1 VEKTISST
9 GTLEVEGKLP
19 ILSRITAPINSV
31 KVAVEQRVSRGQIL
45 AVLDT
50 MDIDQRLLRLST
62 KLESSQLAVTS
73 EQRKYEGKK
82 NMFKENLVSSKDLE
96 QTELEYKTALNNY
109 RLAQLEYN
117 ETVSQ
122 KRDAVMRSPIDGVI
136 IESAISGL
144 SVIRQN
150 DAAFFVAP
158 SLSRMQLI
166 LNIDESD
173 MGSVRKGQK
182 VSFTVSAFPDK
193 KFNGEITGIAINP
206 DKRGGLVT
214 YQSFVRCD
222 NNEMLLKPGMTA
234 TATIIVARKENV
246 LRVPN
251 QAFVVTP
258 KVKIPKKP
266 AGPFIWKKTG
276 AISSTPFAIT
286 EVKTGLTGDMYTE
299 ITGQVKTGDEI
310 LIKMRQVENR

>member
-1 VEKTISST
+1 MFKITKKRTLYGGIALAVIIIFLVSKSCGSKAEYEYSYEKVSTGLVEKTISST

-173 MGSVRKGQK
+173 MARQEGTEGL
-182 VSFTVSAFPDK
+182 FH
-193 KFNGEITGIAINP
+193 G
-206 DKRGGLVT
+206 KRI
-214 YQSFVRCD
+214 
-222 NNEMLLKPGMTA
+222 PG
-234 TATIIVARKENV
+234 
-246 LRVPN
+246 
-251 QAFVVTP
+251 
-258 KVKIPKKP
+258 
-266 AGPFIWKKTG
+266 
-276 AISSTPFAIT
+276 
-286 EVKTGLTGDMYTE
+286 
-299 ITGQVKTGDEI
+299 
-310 LIKMRQVENR
+310 